1 MRQEI
6 NLYQP
11 IFRKQKKVFSA
22 IALLQ
27 ASAAVIIGL
36 VLVYAFGLWRVE
48 VLDGELAALKEQRV
62 AASRRIESLTRQLP
76 EKKKSLE
83 LEAQVQRLVRDLQR
97 RRQVEDLLTSGAY
110 GNRRGFSE
118 HLAGL
123 ARQHIDGLWLKNLEI
138 SEATKDVGLSGS
150 ALHPELVPRY
160 VQRFSAEPAL
170 AGMRFQTLRM
180 ERPET
185 ARSRV
190 DFELRTV
197 KAEP

>member
-27 ASAAVIIGL
+27 ASAAVLIGL
-36 VLVYAFGLWRVE
+36 FLVYGYGLWRVQL
-48 VLDGELAALKEQRV
+48 LDGELASLKDQRA
-62 AASRRIESLTRQLP
+62 AASRRFESLSRQLP
-76 EKKKSLE
+76 EQRRSLT
-83 LEAQVQRLVRDLQR
+83 LEAEVQRLVRDLQR
-97 RRQVEDLLTSGAY
+97 RRKVEELLTSGAF
-110 GNRRGFSE
+110 GNRQGFSE

-123 ARQHIDGLWLKNLEI
+123 ARQHIDGLWLKSLEI
-138 SEATKDVGLSGS
+138 SEASKDVGLKGS

-160 VQRFSAEPAL
+160 VQRFSREPAL

-180 ERPET
+180 ERPEVDG
-185 ARSRV
+185 ARV

>member
-27 ASAAVIIGL
+27 ASGAVLLGL
-36 VLVYAFGLWRVE
+36 LMVYGFGLWRVQM
-48 VLDGELAALKEQRV
+48 LDGELASLKEQRL
-62 AASRRIESLTRQLP
+62 AASRRIEGLSKQLP
-76 EKKKSLE
+76 EKKKSLT
-83 LEAQVQRLVRDLQR
+83 LEAEVQRLTRDLQR
-97 RRQVEDLLTSGAY
+97 RRKVEELLTSGAY
-110 GNRRGFSE
+110 GNRYGFSE

-123 ARQHIDGLWLKNLEI
+123 ARQHVDGLWLKSLEI
-138 SEATKDVGLSGS
+138 SEASKDVGIEGS
-150 ALHPELVPRY
+150 ALRPELVPRY
-160 VQRFSAEPAL
+160 VQRFSEEPAL

-180 ERPET
+180 ERPK
-185 ARSRV
+185 ADRSRV

-197 KAEP
+197 KAKP

>member
-27 ASAAVIIGL
+27 ASGV
-36 VLVYAFGLWRVE
+36 VLVGLLMVYGYGLWRVQA
-48 VLDGELAALKEQRV
+48 LDGELAALKDQRL
-62 AASRRIESLTRQLP
+62 AASRRIDGLSRQLP
-76 EKKKSLE
+76 EKKKSLT
-83 LEAQVQRLVRDLQR
+83 LEAEVQRMTRDLQR
-97 RRQVEDLLTSGAY
+97 RRKVEELLTSGAY
-110 GNRRGFSE
+110 GNRHGFSE

-123 ARQHIDGLWLKNLEI
+123 ARQHVDGLWLRSLEI
-138 SEATKDVGLSGS
+138 SEASKDVGLAGS

-160 VQRFSAEPAL
+160 VQRFSEEPAL

-180 ERPET
+180 ERPK
-185 ARSRV
+185 ADSSRV

>member
-11 IFRKQKKVFSA
+11 IFRKQKKVFSSV
-22 IALLQ
+22 ALLQ
-27 ASAAVIIGL
+27 ASGVVFLGL
-36 VLVYAFGLWRVE
+36 LMVYAFGLWRVQ
-48 VLDGELAALKEQRV
+48 VLDDELVSLKDQRSAA
-62 AASRRIESLTRQLP
+62 ARRLENLSRQLP
-76 EKKKSLE
+76 EKSRSAL
-83 LEAQVQRLVRDLQR
+83 LEAEVQRLARDLQR
-97 RRQVEDLLTSGAY
+97 RRKVEELLTSGAY
-110 GNRRGFSE
+110 GNREGFSE

-138 SEATKDVGLSGS
+138 SEASKDVGLVGS
-150 ALHPELVPRY
+150 ALHPELVPQY

-180 ERPET
+180 ERPDT
-185 ARSRV
+185 SRSRV

-197 KAEP
+197 TAGP